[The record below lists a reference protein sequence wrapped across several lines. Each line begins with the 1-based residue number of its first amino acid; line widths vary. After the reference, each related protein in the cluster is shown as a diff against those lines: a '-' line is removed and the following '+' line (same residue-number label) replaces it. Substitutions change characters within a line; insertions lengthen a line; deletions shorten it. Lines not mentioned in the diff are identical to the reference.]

1 MCEVMCGIARVWVD
15 ECEWQ
20 REDFLLVPS
29 ACIPKQGEICDKQF
43 LLTQDG
49 IKNIYVQSF

>member
-29 ACIPKQGEICDKQF
+29 ACIPKEGEICDKQF
-43 LLTQDG
+43 LLTLDR
-49 IKNIYVQSF
+49 IKNLYVQSF